1 MHEIEEISMT
11 ANRIHKKLPL
21 VRDDTHKYDR
31 IFFEELECL
40 LDRLANLTNLINLK
54 GEQNNA

>member
-1 MHEIEEISMT
+1 MSEIGEISVT
-11 ANRIHKKLPL
+11 ANRIHKKLPF

-31 IFFEELECL
+31 IFFEELEFL
-40 LDRLANLTNLINLK
+40 LEQITILTNLK